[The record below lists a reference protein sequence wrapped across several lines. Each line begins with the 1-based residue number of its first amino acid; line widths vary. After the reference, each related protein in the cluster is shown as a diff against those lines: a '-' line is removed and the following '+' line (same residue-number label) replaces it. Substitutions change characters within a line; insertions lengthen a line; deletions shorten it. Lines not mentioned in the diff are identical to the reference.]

1 MKLKLMMTGLLGLMS
16 VAAFAQKGEL
26 NNAKD
31 KYEKFTVE
39 QQSKFTLAQAN
50 TDIQDAKTSIDKASV
65 NDKTAS
71 LPLTYALKGAI
82 YSSLAVRDTV
92 PATSLPNF
100 KIADDALAK
109 AKSLDSAKQENK
121 AMIHAAYLNLAQYKF
136 DEGRAEYSGKKYDL
150 AYQSFG
156 YYNNIVQDTTST
168 WVTGL
173 AAANQG
179 DKDPKYYKY
188 AIDNYSKLVKTNY
201 SKNPGIY
208 MDMSSIYLSMK
219 DTADAFRITDEGV
232 TKFPGNNEL
241 REREIQIGLQTG
253 KQDQLVSKIQ
263 DAITA
268 NPNKK
273 ELYYYDGLTYSQI
286 SDAFA
291 TKAKATKNNPT
302 EKARLRQLRA
312 DNDAKAADALKKA
325 VAIDPS
331 YYDATLTLGYVLLNP
346 GLDEYNAANQLPT
359 NQQKEFEAGMA
370 KAKADLEIA
379 KPYLLKAVDLNPKS
393 VDALTNLKAYYLVEQ
408 DMVNANK
415 IQKQIEAL
423 GGN

>member
-1 MKLKLMMTGLLGLMS
+1 MKIKLLMTGLLGLVS
-16 VAAFAQKGEL
+16 VAVFAQKGEL
-26 NNAKD
+26 SNAKD

-39 QQSKFTLAQAN
+39 QNSKLTITQAK

-65 NDKTAS
+65 NEKTAS
-71 LPLTYALKGAI
+71 LPLTFALKGAI
-82 YSSLAVRDTV
+82 YSSLTVMDTV
-92 PATSLPNF
+92 PATSQVNF

-109 AKSLDSAKQENK
+109 AKSLDSAKNENK
-121 AMIHAAYLNLAQYKF
+121 DMIHNAYLNLAQYKF
-136 DEGRAEYSGKKYDL
+136 NEGRAEYTNKKYDL

-156 YYNNIVQDTTST
+156 YYQNVVQDTTST

-188 AIDNYSKLVKTNY
+188 AIDNYSKLIKTNY

-219 DTADAFRITDEGV
+219 DTTDAFKITDEGV
-232 TKFPGNNEL
+232 AKYPADNDL
-241 REREIQIGLQTG
+241 REREIEIGLKTG
-253 KQDQLVSKIQ
+253 KQDELVSKIQ
-263 DAITA
+263 DAINA

-286 SDAFA
+286 SDAYA
-291 TKAKATKNNPT
+291 AKAKATKNNPT
-302 EKARLRQLRA
+302 EKAKLRQLRA
-312 DNDAKAADALKKA
+312 DNNTKAADALKKA
-325 VAIDPS
+325 VAIDPN

-359 NQQKEFEAGMA
+359 NQQKEFDLAIA

-379 KPYLLKAVDLNPKS
+379 KPYLQKAVDLNPKS
-393 VDALTNLKAYYLVEQ
+393 VDALTNLRAYYLVGQ

-415 IQKQIEAL
+415 LQKQIEAL

>member
-1 MKLKLMMTGLLGLMS
+1 
-16 VAAFAQKGEL
+16 
-26 NNAKD
+26 
-31 KYEKFTVE
+31 
-39 QQSKFTLAQAN
+39 
-50 TDIQDAKTSIDKASV
+50 
-65 NDKTAS
+65 
-71 LPLTYALKGAI
+71 
-82 YSSLAVRDTV
+82 
-92 PATSLPNF
+92 
-100 KIADDALAK
+100 
-109 AKSLDSAKQENK
+109 
-121 AMIHAAYLNLAQYKF
+121 
-136 DEGRAEYSGKKYDL
+136 
-150 AYQSFG
+150 
-156 YYNNIVQDTTST
+156 
-168 WVTGL
+168 
-173 AAANQG
+173 
-179 DKDPKYYKY
+179 
-188 AIDNYSKLVKTNY
+188 
-201 SKNPGIY
+201 
-208 MDMSSIYLSMK
+208 
-219 DTADAFRITDEGV
+219 
-232 TKFPGNNEL
+232 
-241 REREIQIGLQTG
+241 
-253 KQDQLVSKIQ
+253 LVSKIQ

-325 VAIDPS
+325 VAIDPG